1 MTLTIYLDFD
11 GTVVE
16 HQYPAIGAENPHAI
30 RVIRALQDKG
40 HTIILNTY
48 RADLNDG
55 SLEQALAFLNNPAH
69 GLDAITTSTA
79 KKIHPGPFDI
89 NEILRFEKL
98 YIDDIAEGIPLI
110 PNRMMANGFMV
121 DWPSVET
128 ELMKADILY

>member
-1 MTLTIYLDFD
+1 MKIYLDFD

-16 HQYPAIGAENPHAI
+16 HQYPAIGAENPHAL

-55 SLEQALAFLNNPAH
+55 SLEEALAYLSNPAH
-69 GLDAITTSTA
+69 GLKSITTSTP
-79 KKIHPGPFDI
+79 KKIHPGPFD
-89 NEILRFEKL
+89 LTASLQFEKL
-98 YIDDIAEGIPLI
+98 YIADIAEGIPLI

>member
-1 MTLTIYLDFD
+1 MKLTIYLDFD

-16 HQYPAIGAENPHAI
+16 HQYPALGAENPHAF

-55 SLEQALAFLNNPAH
+55 SLEEALAFLSDPVH
-69 GLDAITTSTA
+69 GLDSISRSSV
-79 KKIHPGPFDI
+79 KKIHPGPFDLR
-89 NEILRFEKL
+89 ESLRFDKL

-110 PNRMMANGFMV
+110 PNRMIANGFMV
-121 DWPSVET
+121 NWPAVEI
-128 ELMKADILY
+128 ELMRASIL

>member
-1 MTLTIYLDFD
+1 MTIYLDFD

-30 RVIRALQDKG
+30 RVIRALQNIG
-40 HTIILNTY
+40 HAIILNTF

-55 SLEQALAFLNNPAH
+55 SLEEALAFLHDPAH
-69 GLDAITTSTA
+69 GLDTISKSTA
-79 KKIHPGPFDI
+79 KKIHPGPFDLT
-89 NEILRFEKL
+89 ESLRFDKL

-121 DWPSVET
+121 DWLAVEHA
-128 ELMKADILY
+128 LIQVGIL

>member
-1 MTLTIYLDFD
+1 MKLTIYLDFD

-16 HQYPAIGAENPHAI
+16 HQYPALGAENPHAI

-55 SLEQALAFLNNPAH
+55 SLEEALAFLSDPAH
-69 GLDAITTSTA
+69 GLDSISRSSA
-79 KKIHPGPFDI
+79 KKIHPGPFDLT
-89 NEILRFEKL
+89 ESLRFDKL

-110 PNRMMANGFMV
+110 PNRMIANGFMV
-121 DWPSVET
+121 NWPAVEI
-128 ELMKADILY
+128 ELMRASIL

>member
-1 MTLTIYLDFD
+1 MKIYLDFD

-16 HQYPAIGAENPHAI
+16 HQYPAIGAENPHAL

-55 SLEQALAFLNNPAH
+55 SLEEALAYLSNPAH
-69 GLDAITTSTA
+69 GLKSITTSTP
-79 KKIHPGPFDI
+79 KKIHPGPFD
-89 NEILRFEKL
+89 LTASLQFEKL

-110 PNRMMANGFMV
+110 PNRMIANGFMV
-121 DWPSVET
+121 HWLALEQH
-128 ELMKADILY
+128 LMEVGIL